1 MMLDAPLDQILLLGA
16 ALLVVGAIGGLIAGL
31 LGVGGGIVIVPV
43 LFHLFTSLG
52 IDEGIRMQVAVGTSL
67 ATIIATSAS
76 SVRAHWRRGAV
87 DTDLLRQWGP
97 FILLGVLLG
106 TALAD
111 YLRGPAL
118 TAVFATVGFIVSLNM
133 GFGKA
138 HWRLGDT
145 LPTGFV
151 RWLMAGSIGTVSAMM
166 GIGGGTLSVP
176 LLSLFGYPIHRAVG
190 SAAAIGFI
198 IGVPGAIG
206 FIVTGWNEAALPPFS
221 LGYVNLLGLALIVPT
236 SMLLAPVGAR
246 LAHSLN
252 TRKLRLAFAIFLAI
266 TAMRMAYSVI
276 F

>member
-1 MMLDAPLDQILLLGA
+1 
-16 ALLVVGAIGGLIAGL
+16 
-31 LGVGGGIVIVPV
+31 
-43 LFHLFTSLG
+43 
-52 IDEGIRMQVAVGTSL
+52 
-67 ATIIATSAS
+67 
-76 SVRAHWRRGAV
+76 
-87 DTDLLRQWGP
+87 
-97 FILLGVLLG
+97 
-106 TALAD
+106 
-111 YLRGPAL
+111 
-118 TAVFATVGFIVSLNM
+118 
-133 GFGKA
+133 
-138 HWRLGDT
+138 
-145 LPTGFV
+145 
-151 RWLMAGSIGTVSAMM
+151 MAGSIGTVSAMM

-252 TRKLRLAFAIFLAI
+252 TRRLRLAFAIFLAI
-266 TAMRMAYSVI
+266 TAMRMAYSVV